1 MAEKVPDWAKPEASD
16 DVPDWAKAEAPKVN
30 MDDFPRFKEEKGHK
44 FKQVTSAD
52 KAMMTALAGAQGP
65 ALPIAGA
72 LQFLGINKP
81 AEFLKSTGDYAK
93 SVAGTPASVAEFGG
107 ELMSPLPIKG
117 GRMAEQLFSKIPK
130 VGGSIAGRMGAQGAA
145 QAAFTPTENPDLDY
159 PEFLSEKAKQMGA
172 GFGGGAAFGK
182 LTQLGMSPQVSEKLQ
197 MLKDMG
203 MNKFTPGQLASQLP
217 FVGKPLQT
225 LESNLTSLPFMGS
238 IIGYGQGVANKDF
251 NKAMANQV
259 LAPLGESV
267 PKDIKAGNELL
278 THVNDAISNA
288 YKGIENKIDFKIITD
303 PRTKSN
309 TITRL
314 NNVVDTATRDL
325 VPEAANAV
333 SEIVKRSF
341 YEPLMKSYGLNGS
354 QFRTAEKSLGA
365 QANSL
370 IQSGDP
376 IKRDAGFAIRNFQD
390 ALRDELTLQN
400 PKVGRELMNIHDA
413 FKKYLRIERAAAY
426 RGADEG
432 VFSPSQFK
440 AATETLAGRKG
451 TATGKGMFVPESQAA
466 IDVMGKTLPDS
477 NTAGRLLSAK
487 TLGLGTAEGG
497 LNLASSFAPAV
508 AAGTMYNPLAMYL
521 MTKLATSRP
530 DVMRA
535 TAPAVSRAA
544 GRAGGLNFANSS
556 TSAEQPAVDQ
566 MGNPI

>member
-16 DVPDWAKAEAPKVN
+16 QVPDWAKGEAPKVN
-30 MDDFPRFKEEKGHK
+30 MDDFPRFKEKEGHK
-44 FKQVTSAD
+44 FKQVDTSD
-52 KAMMTALAGAQGP
+52 KALMTLLAGAQAP
-65 ALPIAGA
+65 AIPVAGA
-72 LQFLGINKP
+72 LQWLGINKP
-81 AEFLKSTGDYAK
+81 AEFLKSTSDYAK

-107 ELMSPLPIKG
+107 ELASPLPIKG
-117 GRMAEQLFSKIPK
+117 GNLVEKAVTTIPK
-130 VGGSIAGRMGAQGAA
+130 VGSSIMARMGAQGAT
-145 QAAFTPTENPDLDY
+145 QAAFTPTENPDLSY

-172 GFGGGAAFGK
+172 GTAGGALFGK
-182 LTQLGMSPQVSEKLQ
+182 ATQLGLSPQVSEKLQ

-203 MNKFTPGQLASQLP
+203 MNKFTPGQLMSQLP
-217 FVGKPLQT
+217 FVGKSIQN
-225 LESNLTSLPFMGS
+225 LESNLTSLPFTGS
-238 IIGYGQGVANKDF
+238 MVAYGQRVAAEDF

-259 LAPLGESV
+259 LKPLGESV
-267 PKDIKAGNELL
+267 PKDVKAGNELL
-278 THVNDAISNA
+278 THVNDKISNA
-288 YKGIENKIDFKIITD
+288 YKGIENKIDFKVLTD
-303 PRTKSN
+303 PKTNSN

-314 NNVVDTATRDL
+314 NNVVDTSSRDL
-325 VPEAANAV
+325 VPEAATMV

-341 YEPLMKSYGLNGS
+341 YEPLIKNYGLSGA

-390 ALRDELTLQN
+390 ALRNELTLQN
-400 PKVGRELMNIHDA
+400 PQVGRELMNIHDA

-432 VFSPSQFK
+432 VFGPAQFRS
-440 AATETLAGRKG
+440 AVESMAGRKG
-451 TATGKGMFVPESQAA
+451 TATGQGLFVPESQAA
-466 IDVMGKTLPDS
+466 TDVLGKTVPDS
-477 NTAGRLLSAK
+477 GTAGRLLSAK
-487 TLGLGTAEGG
+487 TLGLGGAEGA
-497 LNLASSFAPAV
+497 LNLATSLKPAI

-535 TAPAVSRAA
+535 AAPTASRLA
-544 GRAGGLNFANSS
+544 GRAGALSMAAPSD
-556 TSAEQPAVDQ
+556 QPAVDQ

>member
-1 MAEKVPDWAKPEASD
+1 MAEKVPDWAKPEASE
-16 DVPDWAKAEAPKVN
+16 VPDWAKAEAPKVN
-30 MDDFPRFKEEKGHK
+30 MDDFPRFKEEGGRK

-52 KAMMTALAGAQGP
+52 KALMTALAGSQGP

-107 ELMSPLPIKG
+107 ELLSPLPIKG
-117 GRMAEQLFSKIPK
+117 GRMAEQAFSKIPK
-130 VGGSIAGRMGAQGAA
+130 IGGSIAGRMGAQGAT
-145 QAAFTPTENPDLDY
+145 QAAFTPTADPTLDY

-172 GFGGGAAFGK
+172 GFGGGALFGK
-182 LTQLGMSPQVSEKLQ
+182 ATQLGMSPQVSEKLQ

-203 MNKFTPGQLASQLP
+203 MNKFTPGQLMSQVP
-217 FVGKPLQT
+217 VIGKPIQA
-225 LESNLTSLPFMGS
+225 LESNLTSLPITGS
-238 IIGYGQGVANKDF
+238 IIGYGQRVAAEDF

-259 LAPLGESV
+259 LKPLGESV
-267 PKDIKAGNELL
+267 PKDVKAGNEMMS
-278 THVNDAISNA
+278 HVNDAISNA
-288 YKGIENKIDFKIITD
+288 YKNIENKFSFQVITD
-303 PRTKSN
+303 PKTNSN

-314 NNVVDTATRDL
+314 NNVVDTSTRDL
-325 VPEAANAV
+325 VPEAANLV
-333 SEIVKRSF
+333 SEVVKRSF
-341 YEPLMKSYGLNGS
+341 YEPLLKTYSLSGKN
-354 QFRTAEKSLGA
+354 FRDAEKSLGA

-376 IKRDAGFAIRNFQD
+376 TKRDAGFAIRNFQD
-390 ALRDELTLQN
+390 ALRDELTFQN

-440 AATETLAGRKG
+440 AATETLAGRRG
-451 TATGKGMFVPESQAA
+451 TATGKGLMIPESQAA
-466 IDVMGKTLPDS
+466 VDVLGKTTPDS
-477 NTAGRLLSAK
+477 GTAGRLMSAR
-487 TLGLGTAEGG
+487 TLGLGAADTGM
-497 LNLASSFAPAV
+497 NVASSFVPSM

-530 DVMRA
+530 QAVRA
-535 TAPAVSRAA
+535 AAPTVSRAA
-544 GRAGGLNFANSS
+544 GRAGGLGMAPN
-556 TSAEQPAVDQ
+556 EQPSVDQ